1 MTHQLSDDEI
11 EQQATEFYE
20 QELRASLEAAH
31 PHAFV
36 TIEPV
41 SRTFY
46 LGETLSE
53 AGRQARKAFP
63 DRMSF
68 AVRVGH
74 AAAIHI
80 GEIGGPSHL
89 SPMLFAD
96 TSPYHIR

>member
-20 QELRASLEAAH
+20 QELRSQLEATH

-36 TIEPV
+36 AIEPV
-41 SRTFY
+41 SRTFF

-53 AGRQARKAFP
+53 AGRKARKAFP
-63 DRMSF
+63 DRLSF

-74 AAAIHI
+74 TAAIHI
-80 GEIGGPSHL
+80 GGMGG
-89 SPMLFAD
+89 
-96 TSPYHIR
+96 